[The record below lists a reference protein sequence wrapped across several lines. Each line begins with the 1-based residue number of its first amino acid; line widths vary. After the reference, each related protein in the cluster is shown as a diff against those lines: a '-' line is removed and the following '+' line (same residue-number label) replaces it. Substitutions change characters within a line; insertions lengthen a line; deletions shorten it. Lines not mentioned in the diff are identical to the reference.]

1 MSIHNLI
8 ISSADCNQ
16 LLRLIESAR
25 IDGCEPA
32 SLAFLEC
39 ELERATILETVD
51 VPRNVVTM
59 NSTVWFRDMDSEEI
73 ERYTLVFPHQAN
85 LDWNRISV
93 LAPIGTALFGYRQR
107 DIVEWQVPSGRR
119 RLEITKVDQPGVV
132 TKSLPAEAMV

>member
-25 IDGCEPA
+25 IDGYEPA
-32 SLAFLEC
+32 SLDLLET
-39 ELERATILETVD
+39 ELKRATILETAD

-59 NSTVWFRDMDSEEI
+59 NSTVWFRDLDSEEI

-93 LAPIGTALFGYRQR
+93 LAPIGTALLGYRQR

-132 TKSLPAEAMV
+132 TKSLPAEALV